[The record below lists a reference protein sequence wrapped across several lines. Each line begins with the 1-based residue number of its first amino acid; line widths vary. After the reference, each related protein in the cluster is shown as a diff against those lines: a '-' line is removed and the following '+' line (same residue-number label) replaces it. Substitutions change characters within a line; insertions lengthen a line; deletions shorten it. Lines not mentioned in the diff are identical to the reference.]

1 MKIGGDKMILFKKNR
16 GKKYSELLDEW
27 LKDKKNNIK
36 IQSYQKYDSIIFK
49 IKEELGDLI
58 TYDLQD
64 NHFISFFQIQKDKEV
79 SISVQKTMLYI
90 INSSLSY
97 GYKLKYCNYID
108 LKDIKLKTLIK
119 NIQVFSKEEQK
130 IIENNAK
137 EKMNIRKLCLLLCL
151 YTGLRIGEISGL
163 KWEDINFSSKSLEIK
178 RTIERIKNT
187 DETNHAK
194 TLLIAS
200 TPKSETSKRIVP
212 IPDFLI
218 LFLQE
223 FKTKDHYYI
232 LSNSE
237 KLYDPRQLESF
248 YTRFLKKC
256 NVNYANFHT
265 LRHTFAT
272 RSIESKMD
280 IKTLSEILGHSSI
293 EITLKLYVHP
303 SYELKKASIYL
314 ALKFLLIIP
323 NSIYTL
329 SFFLRPLIFEQIL
342 KITFVSLFTII

>member
-1 MKIGGDKMILFKKNR
+1 MKILKKKN
-16 GKKYSELLDEW
+16 GKLYSEILDEW
-27 LKDKKNNIK
+27 LKTKSKVK
-36 IQSYQKYDSIIFK
+36 IQSYQKYENIIFK
-49 IKEELGDLI
+49 IKEELGAI
-58 TYDLQD
+58 ISYELQTK
-64 NHFISFFQIQKDKEV
+64 HFICFFENQNDKGV

-97 GYKLKYCNYID
+97 AYKHKYCNYIE
-108 LKDIKLKTLIK
+108 LTDIKLKSLSK
-119 NIQVFSKEEQK
+119 SIQVFSKDEQK
-130 IIENNAK
+130 IIEEKAK

-187 DETNHAK
+187 DEPSHAK
-194 TLLIAS
+194 TILIAS
-200 TPKSETSKRIVP
+200 TPKSETSNRIVP

-218 LFLQE
+218 PFLQE
-223 FKTKDHYYI
+223 FKSENQYYI

-237 KLYDPRQLESF
+237 KMYDPRQFESF
-248 YTRFLKKC
+248 YERFLKSC

-303 SYELKKASIYL
+303 SYELKKASIESL
-314 ALKFLLIIP
+314 V
-323 NSIYTL
+323 
-329 SFFLRPLIFEQIL
+329 
-342 KITFVSLFTII
+342 TFMTT